1 MQALSQATWT
11 PQDTRSEH
19 EQRVARARVSHIVAV
34 RQAFAAMCRQDTSAT
49 RHTLVA
55 VWARGDELMN
65 LLSPPGAA
73 ATGEDHAHD
82 PGRDAW
88 RQALMAE
95 ALKDVPIERLRE
107 LDTTE
112 DADADADRGR
122 QMMFQAVQQALR
134 DREPVELA
142 RRMADEAFEIFSGID
157 KSAAARS
164 DKVSECQTILAE
176 LDAVL
181 AYIGVKCPAARDSL
195 DVFSVLDQAVQRG
208 NQCLVKWRESD
219 SSVTFGS

>member
-1 MQALSQATWT
+1 MQALIQAPGTQ
-11 PQDTRSEH
+11 QDTRSEH
-19 EQRVARARVSHIVAV
+19 EQRVARANVSHIVAV
-34 RQAFAAMCRQDTSAT
+34 RQAFAAMCRHDASAT

-73 ATGEDHAHD
+73 ATGDDHAD
-82 PGRDAW
+82 DAGRDAR

-95 ALKDVPIERLRE
+95 ALEGVPIERLRE
-107 LDTTE
+107 LDTSE
-112 DADADADRGR
+112 DADAGRGR

-142 RRMADEAFEIFSGID
+142 RRMADEAFEIFCGID

-164 DKVSECQTILAE
+164 DKLTECQAILAE

-181 AYIGVKCPAARDSL
+181 AHIHVKWPSARGSL
-195 DVFSVLDQAVQRG
+195 NVFSVLDQAVQRG
-208 NQCLVKWRESD
+208 HQCLVKWREND
-219 SSVTFGS
+219 LSVTFET